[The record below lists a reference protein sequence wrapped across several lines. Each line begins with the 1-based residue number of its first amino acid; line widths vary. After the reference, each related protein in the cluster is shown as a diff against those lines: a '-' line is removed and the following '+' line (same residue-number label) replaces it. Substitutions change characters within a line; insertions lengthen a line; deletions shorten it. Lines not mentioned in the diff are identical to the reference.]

1 MDLGKSQT
9 GFKTSLVPA
18 DLPSGNSPVYT
29 QIWGSACLGTRKTAQ
44 APREPWDIQSK
55 QIHQSAHWDEKAGSP
70 NIITGRLIYYS
81 ELWCM
86 AGVVLFMPVYGLGPK
101 DEISSSSDWFQESIC
116 TNRVSACANV
126 CSGIM
131 PRGLV
136 SLAKPFREGNY
147 KSSYI
152 QNHLIA
158 GKLLPTTYA
167 IAKSPEIS

>member
-1 MDLGKSQT
+1 MDLGRSQT
-9 GFKTSLVPA
+9 GLETSLVPA

-29 QIWGSACLGTRKTAQ
+29 QIWGSACLGTRKSAQ
-44 APREPWDIQSK
+44 VPREPWDIQSK
-55 QIHQSAHWDEKAGSP
+55 QIHQSAHWEEKAGSP
-70 NIITGRLIYYS
+70 NIITGWLIYYS

-101 DEISSSSDWFQESIC
+101 DEIPSSSDWSQESIC
-116 TNRVSACANV
+116 TNRASACAKV
-126 CSGIM
+126 RLGILT
-131 PRGLV
+131 RGLV

-158 GKLLPTTYA
+158 GKLLLTTYA
-167 IAKSPEIS
+167 IAKFPEIF